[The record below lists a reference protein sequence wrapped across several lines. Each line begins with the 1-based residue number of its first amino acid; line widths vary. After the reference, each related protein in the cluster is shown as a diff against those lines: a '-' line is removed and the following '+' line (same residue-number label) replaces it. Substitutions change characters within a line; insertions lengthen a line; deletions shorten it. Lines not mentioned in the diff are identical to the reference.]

1 MDPLLDHRLTPGA
14 RVLLGW
20 IVRHHTGDWSAD
32 GAAHALGMSRSAIQD
47 YVGQL
52 ARHGIVRTR
61 RHRVD
66 KRRRVI
72 EILDGRYAT

>member
-32 GAAHALGMSRSAIQD
+32 GAVYLTGPAATVFTGEIACC
-47 YVGQL
+47 GG
-52 ARHGIVRTR
+52 AR
-61 RHRVD
+61 
-66 KRRRVI
+66 
-72 EILDGRYAT
+72 